1 MHFQLINIGFSNTVL
16 ASEVVAVVS
25 PDSAPIRRMVQEA
38 RSRQRLSD
46 TTEGRQVR
54 AVIVTTGG
62 AQRRA
67 HSTVQ
72 PESNSLTLNPSFA
85 ATTVAEM
92 ILSAIQPETV
102 AQRLVFDR
110 SARLSQLSSLE
121 SLDVME
127 IKLINIGFG
136 NIVSASRVIAIVSPE
151 SAPIKRIITDARDR
165 GQLVDAT
172 YGRRTRAV
180 IITDFGHIIL
190 SAIQPETVANR
201 FVVSKDGSSSDD

>member
-1 MHFQLINIGFSNTVL
+1 MQFQLINIGFGNTVL

-25 PDSAPIRRMVQEA
+25 PDSAPIRRLIQEA
-38 RSRQRLSD
+38 RSRQRLGD
-46 TTEGRQVR
+46 TTVGRPIR
-54 AVIVTTGG
+54 AVIVTTQGD
-62 AQRRA
+62 RRA
-67 HSTVQ
+67 THSSTQ
-72 PESNSLTLNPSFA
+72 PKPHVLTLNPTFA
-85 ATTVAEM
+85 VTTESEI

-102 AQRLVFDR
+102 AQRFVFE
-110 SARLSQLSSLE
+110 SPRLSPLSSAD
-121 SLDVME
+121 LDSMD

-136 NIVSASRVIAIVSPE
+136 NIVSANRVIAIVSPE

-201 FVVSKDGSSSDD
+201 FVVSKDGSGDD